1 MNELYRLLIAA
12 LKTVS
17 EIKWTDL
24 DYGQLDNANMGVKYP
39 CALIFLTA
47 GNKDFDES
55 GSQEKAWTIRLRLAW
70 DGMGNRTSG
79 DAPETILARSLAWTD
94 TAQKVYDLFQGNG
107 LGDYDAFECT
117 SEGME
122 ERSDGIVVYRYI
134 FNTSKMNFK

>member
-39 CALIFLTA
+39 CALISLNA
-47 GNKDFDES
+47 VNKDIDEL
-55 GSQEKAWTIRLRLAW
+55 GRQEKAWTVRIRLAW
-70 DGMGNRTSG
+70 DGVGSRTSG
-79 DAPETILARSLAWTD
+79 DTPEAVLARSLAWTD
-94 TAQKVYDLFQGNG
+94 TAKKVYDLFQGNEF
-107 LGDYDAFECT
+107 GDYDAFECK
-117 SEGME
+117 SEGQE
-122 ERSDGIVVYRYI
+122 ERSDGIVAYRFI